1 MRRILHK
8 IKYMFRILYYII
20 YLIIKRIKNRKATRG
35 VAQIVDSYNFGG
47 LEQVATNVYQIF
59 YQKKYNSSVICVS
72 NNVGKICEQL
82 NSPKDLRIINY
93 DLADMLKYCAKN
105 NIRTLIFHYSTF
117 HFVLLRLLGFK
128 TYYIIHNTYIWFSKK
143 QWIKLKHQLKT
154 CTGII
159 AVSEWCKDYFMKKTG
174 ISKIKVIL
182 NGIDFEKISNGQP
195 TSITRES
202 LKIKEDEITCL
213 TLGSYTEGKHQMAII
228 GIMEKLYR
236 KNPKIKYICA
246 GPILN
251 PYLYNIFIKKV
262 NKSPARR
269 NIILLKNIPQNEVG
283 SFIREVCDIYIQPSI
298 HEAGV
303 PLTVME
309 ALINGKPVIMTDFM
323 LSKTFPNCSR
333 IIGVTPPYKDI
344 MDITPKEA
352 LNISKK
358 TVTKSTKEYVKKI
371 NESIKNLDYLQE
383 PKNFNKEDYS
393 FLSKERMAKDYIDFI
408 KI

>member
-251 PYLYNIFIKKV
+251 PYLYNVFIKKV
-262 NKSPARR
+262 TKSAARG
-269 NIILLKNIPQNEVG
+269 NIILLKNT
-283 SFIREVCDIYIQPSI
+283 R
-298 HEAGV
+298 
-303 PLTVME
+303 
-309 ALINGKPVIMTDFM
+309 
-323 LSKTFPNCSR
+323 
-333 IIGVTPPYKDI
+333 
-344 MDITPKEA
+344 
-352 LNISKK
+352 
-358 TVTKSTKEYVKKI
+358 
-371 NESIKNLDYLQE
+371 
-383 PKNFNKEDYS
+383 
-393 FLSKERMAKDYIDFI
+393 
-408 KI
+408 